1 MLDEYPFMFKK
12 VGERIQYINVNLKF
26 RAEKNSPFHKS
37 VETHKSNSILASTK
51 IVSEPHSET
60 GAILA
65 NLGDIF
71 LNDIEK
77 ITMKSQGV
85 YSFDKKDSY
94 FKEIKS
100 LPEYL
105 QPKILSAVAY
115 VNSVAPNLNKAVERI
130 NTIREHLSDKEVMW
144 VMSLLTFEK
153 LLDIVKDSK
162 EFENY
167 TTTMKERT
175 IQ

>member
-1 MLDEYPFMFKK
+1 M
-12 VGERIQYINVNLKF
+12 
-26 RAEKNSPFHKS
+26 
-37 VETHKSNSILASTK
+37 TK
-51 IVSEPHSET
+51 W
-60 GAILA
+60 
-65 NLGDIF
+65 
-71 LNDIEK
+71 K
-77 ITMKSQGV
+77 Q
-85 YSFDKKDSY
+85 
-94 FKEIKS
+94 IKS

-115 VNSVAPNLNKAVERI
+115 IHECYPDMKKSVERL
-130 NTIREHLSDKEVMW
+130 NTLQRHLSEKEIMW

-162 EFENY
+162 ECEYY

>member
-1 MLDEYPFMFKK
+1 
-12 VGERIQYINVNLKF
+12 
-26 RAEKNSPFHKS
+26 
-37 VETHKSNSILASTK
+37 
-51 IVSEPHSET
+51 
-60 GAILA
+60 
-65 NLGDIF
+65 
-71 LNDIEK
+71 
-77 ITMKSQGV
+77 MK
-85 YSFDKKDSY
+85 DRT
-94 FKEIKS
+94 IKA

-115 VNSVAPNLNKAVERI
+115 IHECYPDMKKSVERL
-130 NTIREHLSDKEVMW
+130 NTLQRHLSEKEIMW

-162 EFENY
+162 EFEYY

>member
-1 MLDEYPFMFKK
+1 MHKK
-12 VGERIQYINVNLKF
+12 
-26 RAEKNSPFHKS
+26 
-37 VETHKSNSILASTK
+37 
-51 IVSEPHSET
+51 
-60 GAILA
+60 
-65 NLGDIF
+65 
-71 LNDIEK
+71 
-77 ITMKSQGV
+77 
-85 YSFDKKDSY
+85 
-94 FKEIKS
+94 IKA

-115 VNSVAPNLNKAVERI
+115 IHSASPSINKAVERI
-130 NTIREHLSDKEVMW
+130 NTLQKHLSEKEIMW

-153 LLDIVKDSK
+153 LLDMVKDSK